1 MSLRRTAWVLG
12 CLILVAGCAQ
22 SPVPINRPLV
32 AQETMTGA
40 EHWRILAEDTAR
52 HIDGCLAGRTMWDHG
67 RGVER
72 PICRHSVAG
81 IDKQPLFVERADG
94 AMPFARAF
102 YDYLTMELLNR
113 GRQVSLASEGAAHVR
128 TRIQLVP
135 RAGRVPVDS
144 FPGPFTVLGAGIFA
158 LGDFDVVGPL
168 VGAGALADLYFNANA
183 YGGAQVLISTALTA
197 SDRLVMQRTDGYYVH
212 DADLAHYASLA
223 PRADLVPP
231 LPAKG
236 TPPAVKA
243 FRVVG
248 E

>member
-1 MSLRRTAWVLG
+1 MSLRRAGWVVG
-12 CLILVAGCAQ
+12 CLLLAAGCAQ
-22 SPVPINRPLV
+22 SPIPINRPLV
-32 AQETMTGA
+32 MQETMTGA

-52 HIDGCLAGRTMWDHG
+52 HIDGCLSGRLVFEPSG
-67 RGVER
+67 RGER
-72 PICRHSVAG
+72 PLCRHDVAG
-81 IDKQPLFVERADG
+81 LAQKPLYVERADG

-113 GRQVSLASEGAAHVR
+113 GRQVSLASEGAAQVR
-128 TRIQLVP
+128 TRVQLVP
-135 RAGRVPVDS
+135 RAGQVPVGS

-197 SDRLVMQRTDGYYVH
+197 GDRLVMQRTDGYYVH
-212 DADLAHYASLA
+212 SADLAHYASLA

-231 LPAKG
+231 LAAKG

-243 FRVVG
+243 FSVVG